1 MHWKILCS
9 IAESCMMEVGRQRN
23 HEDPSQRSVSPDTA
37 LLAGT
42 DAEKTVDSIQA
53 GHSKN
58 SKQIE

>member
-42 DAEKTVDSIQA
+42 DAALGKQENIFIYFTKK
-53 GHSKN
+53 KN
-58 SKQIE
+58 